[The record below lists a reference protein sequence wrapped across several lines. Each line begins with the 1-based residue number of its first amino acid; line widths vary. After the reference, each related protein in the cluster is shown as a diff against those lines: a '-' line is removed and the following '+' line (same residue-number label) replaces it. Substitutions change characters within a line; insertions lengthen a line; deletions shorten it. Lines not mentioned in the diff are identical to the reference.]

1 VPLFGLLL
9 RLLEWMSPQMAPSLE
24 IILHSRKPQTNAG
37 KEKKYVDL
45 FGNVVVY
52 THDRIR
58 CISRDS
64 NAP

>member
-9 RLLEWMSPQMAPSLE
+9 RLLLEWMSPQMAPSLE

-52 THDRIR
+52 THTR
-58 CISRDS
+58 
-64 NAP
+64 